1 MENMRSGQIRKK
13 RKSFAQVSNAALM
26 DQNLSLKAK
35 GLYALIESLIS
46 IPDFTLYKSTLC
58 NYSKE
63 GNSAFESAWKELKNA
78 GYLVQEKIQTHEGFI
93 YEYDLLDTPEE
104 KNTAKESDCCSNSPT
119 PRFSISGESTPG
131 KPIPG
136 NPTPGKLGG
145 YNNTKTNN
153 TNKNNSINNNI
164 TNNTNNVV
172 DTHTPSI
179 EEIFNN
185 MQNKISLE
193 KLRMQDAYQ
202 LEQNFYVKPDAE
214 IKKLISKLTKA
225 DKATVYA
232 FTEDKTWDLYW
243 KFLLLN
249 KYLPDYFNELPEG
262 IKSPNAYLIGIIRN
276 ISKDSDY

>member
-1 MENMRSGQIRKK
+1 MQSGQIRKK

-63 GNSAFESAWKELKNA
+63 GNSAFESAWRELKNA

-104 KNTAKESDCCSNSPT
+104 KNTAKESNGNFNSPT
-119 PRFSISGESTPG
+119 PRFSISGE
-131 KPIPG
+131 PIPG

-164 TNNTNNVV
+164 TNNTNNV
-172 DTHTPSI
+172 DDNIHTT
-179 EEIFNN
+179 EEVFNN
-185 MQNKISLE
+185 VQTKISLE
-193 KLRMQDAYQ
+193 KRRLLDTYLLNQD
-202 LEQNFYVKPDAE
+202 FYIKPDAMF
-214 IKKLISKLTKA
+214 KKLISKLTKT
-225 DKATVYA
+225 DRLTVNA
-232 FTEDKTWDLYW
+232 FNEDETWDLYQ

-249 KYLPDYFNELPEG
+249 RYIPDEFNELPEG

-276 ISKDSDY
+276 MSKDSDY

>member
-1 MENMRSGQIRKK
+1 MRSGQIRKK

-131 KPIPG
+131 KPI
-136 NPTPGKLGG
+136 PGKLGG

>member
-1 MENMRSGQIRKK
+1 MESGQIRKK
-13 RKSFAQVSNAALM
+13 RKSFAQVSNTALM

-46 IPDFTLYKSTLC
+46 IPNFTLYKSTLFK
-58 NYSKE
+58 YTKE
-63 GNSAFESAWKELKNA
+63 GTDAFESAWKELKKA
-78 GYLVQEKIQTHEGFI
+78 GYLVQEKIQTHKGFI

-131 KPIPG
+131 KPTPG

>member
-1 MENMRSGQIRKK
+1 MRSGQIRKK

-131 KPIPG
+131 EPIPG
-136 NPTPGKLGG
+136 NPTHGKLGG

-164 TNNTNNVV
+164 TNNTNNIV
-172 DTHTPSI
+172 DAHTPSI
-179 EEIFNN
+179 EEIFDN

>member
-1 MENMRSGQIRKK
+1 MQSGQIRKK

-63 GNSAFESAWKELKNA
+63 GNSAFESAWRELKNA

-104 KNTAKESDCCSNSPT
+104 KNTAKESNGNFNSPT
-119 PRFSISGESTPG
+119 PRFSISGEPTSG
-131 KPIPG
+131 EPIPG

-164 TNNTNNVV
+164 TNNTNNV
-172 DTHTPSI
+172 DDNIHTT
-179 EEIFNN
+179 EEVFNN
-185 MQNKISLE
+185 VQTKISLE
-193 KLRMQDAYQ
+193 KRRLLDTYLLNQD
-202 LEQNFYVKPDAE
+202 FYIKPDAMF
-214 IKKLISKLTKA
+214 KKLISKLTKT
-225 DKATVYA
+225 DRLTVNA
-232 FTEDKTWDLYW
+232 FNEDETWDLYQ

-249 KYLPDYFNELPEG
+249 RYIPDEFNELPEG

-276 ISKDSDY
+276 MSKDSDY